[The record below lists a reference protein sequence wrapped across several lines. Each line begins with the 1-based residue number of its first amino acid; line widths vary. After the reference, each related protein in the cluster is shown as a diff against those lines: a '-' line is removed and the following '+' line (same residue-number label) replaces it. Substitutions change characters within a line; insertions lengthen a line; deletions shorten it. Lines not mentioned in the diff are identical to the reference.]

1 MGHTL
6 LGELKRTRRYEQV
19 VALLA
24 GGADAQQVA
33 QAVIQMAERH
43 FNLAA
48 NDKAVVE
55 TVFLLMQLPVAAR
68 SSDFEKSLRQHGIEV
83 SAAPTADQLIT
94 AVTQA
99 IDQKLADNRGRSDLG
114 EIAQKAAAEAMNR
127 HLREHLG
134 LLFDNARPEDV
145 RGALKAT
152 HTPKN
157 FGGFARVFIGT
168 IATHVLNYF
177 LGPAMT
183 DNTGAGARFPTLAA
197 ARTYRQALSTH
208 CFEAAKIVESF
219 SGDWYSQVKRPE
231 KGLTREEVGKYVYGA
246 FQKLNAELRQGL

>member
-6 LGELKRTRRYEQV
+6 LGELKRTRRYQQV

-24 GGADAQQVA
+24 GGADAQQIA

-55 TVFLLMQLPVAAR
+55 TEYLLMQLPVAAR
-68 SSDFEKSLRQHGIEV
+68 SRDFAKSLRQHGIEV
-83 SAAPTADQLIT
+83 TAAPTTDQLIT
-94 AVTQA
+94 AVTLA
-99 IDQKLADNRGRSDLG
+99 IDRKLEDNRGRSDLG
-114 EIAQKAAAEAMNR
+114 EIAQKAAAESLNR
-127 HLREHLG
+127 HLREQLG

-145 RGALKAT
+145 RGVLKAT
-152 HTPKN
+152 YTPRN
-157 FGGFARVFIGT
+157 FGRFARIFVGT
-168 IATHVLNYF
+168 IASHVLNYF

-197 ARTYRQALSTH
+197 ARTYREALRTH
-208 CFEAAKIVESF
+208 CFEAAKIAETF

-231 KGLTREEVGKYVYGA
+231 KGLTREEVGKYVHGA